1 MKLNVRA
8 FALAFGIWWGA
19 GIFLLAWWI
28 MAVGG
33 QVDGPTFLER
43 VYIGYAYTP
52 LGSVIGLVWG
62 FVDGLVGGA
71 IFAWLYNLLQTR
83 FFSEGQQE
91 ARVSG

>member
-8 FALAFGIWWGA
+8 FALAFGLWWGS
-19 GIFLLAWWI
+19 GLFLVAWWI

-33 QVDGPTFLER
+33 QVDAPTFLEP
-43 VYIGYAYTP
+43 VYIGYSYTP

-71 IFAWLYNLLQTR
+71 ILAWLYNLLGTR

-91 ARVSG
+91 ARGSG